1 MIFSKFFYTANL
13 ITLLI
18 CSSNFCHAK
27 RVALVIGNSDYISS
41 PLVNPINDA
50 RDFES
55 KLRRL
60 GFNENIVKV
69 ENLKKSN
76 IGKTI
81 REFTSKI
88 QEGDEVVFF
97 YAGHG
102 IQLKGVNYLPAVDAD
117 IQSED
122 DVALN
127 SINVAQLLDRL
138 EEAKSG
144 VKLIF
149 LDACRNNP
157 FARGFRSS
165 ERGLNRM
172 GDAPSGTLIS
182 FATRPGS
189 VAADGIGRNGLYT
202 SHLLKYIDT
211 PGITIESLLK
221 KVSSSVSV
229 ETNKK
234 QEPWIEGS
242 ISGEFY
248 FQAEITPVTSK
259 NTENISPINLDNEKS
274 LWKNIKDSLTAEPF
288 FEYMKIYPNGI
299 YFLMAQESI
308 NKIQKKNRLEE
319 EDVLWAKA
327 TEKSGIISYLSQFP
341 DGRHVSS
348 AKGRLLDFE
357 KIELDVERKKNQQKS
372 QVTIIPSIM

>member
-1 MIFSKFFYTANL
+1 MIFSKLFYTANL
-13 ITLLI
+13 ITFLI

-27 RVALVIGNSDYISS
+27 RVALVIGNSDYTSS
-41 PLVNPINDA
+41 PLANPINDA

-189 VAADGIGRNGLYT
+189 VAADGTGRNGLYT

-248 FQAEITPVTSK
+248 FQAEAISIASNK
-259 NTENISPINLDNEKS
+259 MENISPINLDNEKS
-274 LWKNIKDSLTAEPF
+274 LWKNIKDSSDAEPF

-308 NKIQKKNRLEE
+308 NKIKKKNRLEE

-327 TEKSGIISYLSQFP
+327 TEKSGVISYLSQFP
-341 DGRHVSS
+341 EGRYISS
-348 AKGRLLDFE
+348 AKSRLLDFE
-357 KIELDVERKKNQQKS
+357 KIELDIQRKKNQQKS
-372 QVTIIPSIM
+372 QITIIPSIM